1 MDKALHPEL
10 AKHHQSDTGT
20 FVFRPPVTSNHKPE
34 TIQGD
39 PALRVLSLDTSPQA
53 SALLMLSVD
62 GDIPKFDLAMYVDRP
77 ADRPRMFAHL
87 AVIQQRAI
95 KAGIPI
101 LRVPA
106 TGPAEPALHDK
117 IREILGFPAP
127 RPVPP
132 GVHAELAWP
141 VSLDNIHQATDS
153 TERYVQHSFPLLD
166 LGWALGDCQG
176 YLRSLK
182 LDVPSRN
189 IPGRELA

>member
-1 MDKALHPEL
+1 MNKTLHPEL
-10 AKHHQSDTGT
+10 AKHQQSGTGT
-20 FVFRPPVTSNHKPE
+20 FTFRAPAVSNHHSE
-34 TIQGD
+34 TIQAD
-39 PALRVLSLDTSPQA
+39 PAIRVLALDTSPQA

-62 GDIPKFDLAMYVDRP
+62 GDIPKFDLAMYADRP
-77 ADRPRMFAHL
+77 DDRPRMFAHL

-106 TGPAEPALHDK
+106 AGPAEPALHDK

-132 GVHAELAWP
+132 NVHAELAWP
-141 VSLDNIHQATDS
+141 VSLDIIHQATNS
-153 TERYVQHSFPLLD
+153 AQHYVRHTFPLLD

-176 YLRSLK
+176 YLRSLR
-182 LDVPSRN
+182 LDVPNRDLL
-189 IPGRELA
+189 GQELS

>member
-1 MDKALHPEL
+1 MSKTLHPEL
-10 AKHHQSDTGT
+10 AKHHHSDTGT
-20 FVFRPPVTSNHKPE
+20 FVFSPPVTSNHKSE
-34 TIQGD
+34 TTQSD
-39 PALRVLSLDTSPQA
+39 PAIRVLALDTSPQA

-62 GDIPKFDLAMYVDRP
+62 GDIPKFDLAMYTDRP

-106 TGPAEPALHDK
+106 TGPAEPAIHDK
-117 IREILGFPAP
+117 IREILGFPVP

-141 VSLDNIHQATDS
+141 VSLDTIHQATDS
-153 TERYVQHSFPLLD
+153 TQRFVQHTFPLLD

-176 YLRSLK
+176 YLRSLR
-182 LDVPSRN
+182 LDAPKHDLL
-189 IPGRELA
+189 GREPS